1 MYEPVENMTDISI
14 IVPVYNEVQNIDL
27 FLDRI
32 EPIVTEIGKYEILFC
47 MDPSIDGTEELIR
60 EHIKRNNRIGLICMS
75 RRFGQ
80 PAAVMAGVK
89 LCSGNTCVVIDVDL
103 QDPPEL
109 ILNLYQYMQVHSL
122 DVVYAKR
129 KSRKGETLIKR
140 MISYIGYK
148 LINNT
153 SDVNIPRDT
162 GDFRIMSRRVVDE
175 LCKLKETNGFLRGL
189 VAFVG
194 FEQGFIE
201 YDRDKRHDGS
211 GKYNRFFGSLKIAF
225 NGLVGFSNFLL
236 SFVFALGLL
245 VFVLAVIGA
254 ASIFISKVF
263 LSTTYPLGTPTLII
277 VVLLMGGMQLIA
289 IGILGE
295 YIGRIYDEVK
305 QRPTFIIDEKRVIL
319 PQPDQYVIER
329 N

>member
-1 MYEPVENMTDISI
+1 
-14 IVPVYNEVQNIDL
+14 
-27 FLDRI
+27 
-32 EPIVTEIGKYEILFC
+32 
-47 MDPSIDGTEELIR
+47 
-60 EHIKRNNRIGLICMS
+60 
-75 RRFGQ
+75 
-80 PAAVMAGVK
+80 
-89 LCSGNTCVVIDVDL
+89 
-103 QDPPEL
+103 
-109 ILNLYQYMQVHSL
+109 
-122 DVVYAKR
+122 
-129 KSRKGETLIKR
+129 
-140 MISYIGYK
+140 
-148 LINNT
+148 
-153 SDVNIPRDT
+153 
-162 GDFRIMSRRVVDE
+162 
-175 LCKLKETNGFLRGL
+175 
-189 VAFVG
+189 
-194 FEQGFIE
+194 
-201 YDRDKRHDGS
+201 
-211 GKYNRFFGSLKIAF
+211 
-225 NGLVGFSNFLL
+225 LL